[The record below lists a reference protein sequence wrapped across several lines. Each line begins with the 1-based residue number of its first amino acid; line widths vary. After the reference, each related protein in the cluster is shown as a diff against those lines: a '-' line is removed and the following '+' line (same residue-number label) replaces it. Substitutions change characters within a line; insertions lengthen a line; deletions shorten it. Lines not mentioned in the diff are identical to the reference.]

1 MSKSI
6 QELFPKKSKA
16 QPRVYA
22 YSLDKLKTHEGLLKV
37 GQTSRKTKTRVKEQT
52 ETVGV
57 EYTIHVDELAVK
69 EDGDF
74 FSDHE
79 VRRILTKKGFE
90 NPFGEWMKCKKE
102 DVLTAI
108 NELRMGE
115 KIGGTHHLSFKMRKE
130 QVEAVNQTQEY
141 FQ

>member
-74 FSDHE
+74 FQ
-79 VRRILTKKGFE
+79 I
-90 NPFGEWMKCKKE
+90 
-102 DVLTAI
+102 
-108 NELRMGE
+108 
-115 KIGGTHHLSFKMRKE
+115 MRF
-130 QVEAVNQTQEY
+130 AGY
-141 FQ
+141 